1 MPPKHATSFL
11 GVYGDLM
18 SKFICPVAKC
28 HEKVSPENYY
38 GHVIEYEEKYNGQVI
53 HGGVPLWTSHN
64 RFAEFFFPDIWNS
77 TLAIKKKWRMIAQ
90 AYIKQQRA
98 LKKQYKHQEKQKKE
112 ERYGIEHFLR

>member
-38 GHVIEYEEKYNGQVI
+38 AHVIEYEEEHRGNPVLMK
-53 HGGVPLWTSHN
+53 SHD
-64 RFAEFFFPDIWNS
+64 RFANYLFTNIWNS
-77 TLAIKKKWRMIAQ
+77 DMTIKKKWRMIAQ
-90 AYIKQQRA
+90 AYIKQQKS
-98 LKKQYKHQEKQKKE
+98 LKKQYKQQEKAEKKE
-112 ERYGIEHFLR
+112 KYGIEHFLR